1 MDHNTLGIMAGREGG
16 RERGGDR
23 KGRKEGGKEEKGRE
37 REDKILY
44 RDSDIDV

>member
-16 RERGGDR
+16 RERGGTGKGKKR
-23 KGRKEGGKEEKGRE
+23 EGRKRREE